1 MDGIITWQWKLLMFV
16 IVICCA
22 IVNTNLRIHSTNGC
36 STWRLTSY
44 GEEVVFGSNFK
55 KIPFNSQY
63 RIAYLTNK

>member
-22 IVNTNLRIHSTNGC
+22 IVNINLRIHSTNGC
-36 STWRLTSY
+36 STWHLTSY

-55 KIPFNSQY
+55 KSLLIPN
-63 RIAYLTNK
+63 ITLHI